1 MDNAKFTLKQLRD
14 ASNALRETL
23 SDVEAELKSID
34 AEILSRCG
42 AEGRKLL
49 DARGQEHGD
58 ATFEIEGVKIKYS
71 VTKTVSWDSDKLS
84 EIASSLPDEVRER
97 IFKVKVSIPEKV
109 WSVEAETSIGR
120 NLAIARS
127 VKYGEPK
134 ISFV

>member
-1 MDNAKFTLKQLRD
+1 MNNTKLTLQQLRD

-23 SDVEAELKSID
+23 SDVEAELKGID

-42 AEGRKLL
+42 AEGKKLL
-49 DARGQEHGD
+49 SARGQEHGD
-58 ATFEIEGVKIKYS
+58 ATFEIDGVKIKYS
-71 VTKTVSWDSDKLS
+71 IAKTVSWDSEKLS
-84 EIASSLPDEVRER
+84 EIASSLPNEVRER
-97 IFKVKVSIPEKV
+97 IFKVKISIPEKV

-127 VKYGEPK
+127 VKYSEPK